1 MSLDAAILREPSS
14 AQDPCSDALASDPAV
29 KILKH
34 AVKIWACDH
43 GVAENDVSYLA
54 DRVVAFTYS
63 AILDCE
69 RQVQAVA

>member
-14 AQDPCSDALASDPAV
+14 AQDACSDALASDPAV
-29 KILKH
+29 KILKY
-34 AVKIWACDH
+34 AVKIWACDN
-43 GVAENDVSYLA
+43 GVAEDDVSRLT

-69 RQVQAVA
+69 RRAQAVA

>member
-14 AQDPCSDALASDPAV
+14 AQDACSGALASDPAV

-43 GVAENDVSYLA
+43 GVAEDEVSCLT
-54 DRVVAFTYS
+54 DKVVAFTYS

-69 RQVQAVA
+69 RKVQVVA